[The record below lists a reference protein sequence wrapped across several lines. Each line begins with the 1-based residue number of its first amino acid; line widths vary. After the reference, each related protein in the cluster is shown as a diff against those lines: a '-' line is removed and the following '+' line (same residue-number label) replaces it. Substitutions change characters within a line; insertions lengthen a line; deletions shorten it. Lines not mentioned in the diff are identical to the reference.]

1 MSAGVRAQPPWAHY
15 TGREMPASPGPR
27 KENYLVI
34 VLSLS
39 LVLGMGVAL
48 VVYLGWTSGV
58 IPRSLAH
65 PLTVLALIACP
76 PFVLSLV
83 VAPNPDSGLALTLV
97 VGTIV
102 FANAFLYSGVAA
114 GLYFVVSV
122 VLSRRQQVR

>member
-1 MSAGVRAQPPWAHY
+1 MQAPSGTR
-15 TGREMPASPGPR
+15 R
-27 KENYLVI
+27 ENYLVT

-39 LVLGMGVAL
+39 LVLGMAVAL
-48 VVYLGWTSGV
+48 AVYLGWTSGV
-58 IPRSLAH
+58 IPRSLGH
-65 PLTVLALIACP
+65 PLTVLALIVCP

-83 VAPNPDSGLALTLV
+83 VAPNPDSALALTLV

-122 VLSRRQQVR
+122 VVRRKRQAR

>member
-1 MSAGVRAQPPWAHY
+1 MQASA
-15 TGREMPASPGPR
+15 GPR
-27 KENYLVI
+27 KESYLVI

-39 LVLGMGVAL
+39 LVLGMAVAL
-48 VVYLGWTSGV
+48 AVYLGWTSGV

-114 GLYFVVSV
+114 GVYFVVGV
-122 VLSRRQQVR
+122 FRRRKHHRP